1 MTVLHESDAPT
12 GTRDFSPMRTIIRV
26 YFWGESLQQE
36 KIGAVNSRHDVLRQF
51 ILLPKLESDWDEG

>member
-1 MTVLHESDAPT
+1 
-12 GTRDFSPMRTIIRV
+12 MRTIIRV